1 LNLFVQHWYFLL
13 LQSPVETSNQK
24 LSSFLDHHDGIC
36 WSISLIIIFRYETKH
51 KIMRDVE
58 PLISS
63 GGFVH
68 FVKEQ
73 NGAFSFRVFVFA

>member
-1 LNLFVQHWYFLL
+1 L
-13 LQSPVETSNQK
+13 LQSLVETSNQK

-51 KIMRDVE
+51 KKMHDVE

-63 GGFVH
+63 
-68 FVKEQ
+68 
-73 NGAFSFRVFVFA
+73 